1 MDGGEL
7 GGRESSRE
15 VGRMMERREEWKK
28 GGGRWKKGGRVK
40 SWQRT
45 DKWKVNIVRGR
56 DEGRTRTVD

>member
-45 DKWKVNIVRGR
+45 DKWKVNMHGERKR
-56 DEGRTRTVD
+56 